1 MISEAAKT
9 FDDLYL
15 IIDALDEC
23 PTEARTILI
32 EELKVLPSKLL
43 VTTRPIDG
51 IIRQFEKTPIV
62 KVRASHDDL
71 DNYILSRLKINGRLS
86 ALLRGNDTLAADIR
100 KKIIAK
106 ANGM

>member
-1 MISEAAKT
+1 MVSELAKS

-15 IIDALDEC
+15 IIDALDEF
-23 PTEARTILI
+23 PTEARAVLI

-43 VTTRPIDG
+43 VTTRRIDS
-51 IIRQFEKTPIV
+51 IICQFDKTPIV
-62 KVRASHDDL
+62 EVRASHDDL
-71 DNYILSRLKINGRLS
+71 DNYILSRLKISGRLS

-100 KKIIAK
+100 QKIIAK